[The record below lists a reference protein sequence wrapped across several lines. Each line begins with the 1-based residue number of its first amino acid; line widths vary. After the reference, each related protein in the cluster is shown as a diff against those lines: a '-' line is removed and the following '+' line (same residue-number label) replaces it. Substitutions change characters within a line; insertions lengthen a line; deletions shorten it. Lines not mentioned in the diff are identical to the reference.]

1 MAIRELFPQI
11 EPFNSGFLKVSSLH
25 TIYYEEVGNKAG
37 VPALFLHGG
46 PGGGLTPDYRRFFD
60 PAHYRVVLI
69 DQRGAGKSTPH
80 AELAEN
86 GTWELVGDI
95 ERVREALGVDQWI
108 VFGGSWGSTLS
119 LAYAVTH
126 PDRVLGLILR
136 GIFLCRQHEIDW
148 FYQSGASHIFPDAW
162 EGYLAPIPPAERG
175 DLVGAYYRRLTG
187 TDVEAR
193 LRCAAAWSKWEGA
206 TSWLIPDEKTI
217 RDFESPEKALA
228 LARIE
233 CHYFKNKTFL
243 NTDNF
248 LLENVPKIR
257 HIPGVIVHGRYD
269 VVCPVSNAWDL
280 HRAWPEAELTIVP
293 DAGHA
298 AMHVG
303 TRSRLIEATEAFKR
317 LG

>member
-1 MAIRELFPQI
+1 
-11 EPFNSGFLKVSSLH
+11 
-25 TIYYEEVGNKAG
+25 
-37 VPALFLHGG
+37 
-46 PGGGLTPDYRRFFD
+46 
-60 PAHYRVVLI
+60 
-69 DQRGAGKSTPH
+69 
-80 AELAEN
+80 
-86 GTWELVGDI
+86 
-95 ERVREALGVDQWI
+95 VRDALGIDKWI

-148 FYQSGASHIFPDAW
+148 FYQSGASHVFPDAW
-162 EGYLAPIPPAERG
+162 EGYVAPIPREERG

-206 TSWLIPDEKTI
+206 ASWLIPDEKTI

-233 CHYFKNKTFL
+233 CHYFKNKTFFK
-243 NTDNF
+243 TDDF
-248 LLENVPKIR
+248 LLENVAKIR

-303 TRSRLIEATEAFKR
+303 TRSRLIAATEGFKR